1 MPVLRININ
10 GRYYDITCDK
20 NKEKYVLE
28 LSKYFDEEAK
38 NLAVKLK
45 NVDHSRLLVLTG
57 ILLTEKLNNIMKDK
71 VKPDNPYGNNYK
83 IELENLRKRNSEK
96 ASIVKNKIDK
106 LISRIQSLTKWK
118 FFFLETYLADQEEML

>member
-20 NKEKYVLE
+20 TKEKYVLE
-28 LSKYFDEEAK
+28 LSKYFDEEVK

-45 NVDHSRLLVLTG
+45 NIDHSRLLVLTG
-57 ILLTEKLNNIMKDK
+57 ILLSEKLNNIMKDK
-71 VKPDNPYGNNYK
+71 AKVDNPYGNNYK
-83 IELENLRKRNSEK
+83 IELENLRKKNSEK

-106 LISRIQSLTKWK
+106 LISHIQSLAK
-118 FFFLETYLADQEEML
+118 

>member
-20 NKEKYVLE
+20 TKEKYVLE
-28 LSKYFDEEAK
+28 LSKYFDEEVK

-57 ILLTEKLNNIMKDK
+57 ILLSEKLNNIMKDK

-96 ASIVKNKIDK
+96 ASIVKNFILK
-106 LISRIQSLTKWK
+106 
-118 FFFLETYLADQEEML
+118 

>member
-10 GRYYDITCDK
+10 GRYYDITCEK

-28 LSKYFDEEAK
+28 LSKYFDKKVK

-57 ILLTEKLNNIMKDK
+57 ILLSEELNNIMKNK
-71 VKPDNPYGNNYK
+71 SKIDNPYGKNYK
-83 IELENLRKRNSEK
+83 IELEELRKRNSEK
-96 ASIVKNKIDK
+96 NSITKNKIDK
-106 LISRIQSLTKWK
+106 LISRIQSIAK
-118 FFFLETYLADQEEML
+118 

>member
-28 LSKYFDEEAK
+28 LAKFFDK
-38 NLAVKLK
+38 KVRDLSIKLK

-57 ILLTEKLNNIMKDK
+57 ILLSEELNNVMKEQSK
-71 VKPDNPYGNNYK
+71 VDNPYGRNYK
-83 IELENLRKRNSEK
+83 IDFNDLKKKQAETKL
-96 ASIVKNKIDK
+96 IVKNKIDK
-106 LISRIQSLTKWK
+106 LISRIQSLSK
-118 FFFLETYLADQEEML
+118 

>member
-10 GRYYDITCDK
+10 GRYYDITCEK

-28 LSKYFDEEAK
+28 LSKYFNEKVK
-38 NLAVKLK
+38 NLSAKLK

-57 ILLTEKLNNIMKDK
+57 ILLSEELNSIMKNKSK
-71 VKPDNPYGNNYK
+71 VDNPYGKNYK
-83 IELENLRKRNSEK
+83 LELENLRQKNSENN
-96 ASIVKNKIDK
+96 SIVKSKIDK

-118 FFFLETYLADQEEML
+118 LFFLAIFLADLEEML

>member
-28 LSKYFDEEAK
+28 LSKYLDEEVK

-57 ILLTEKLNNIMKDK
+57 ILLSEKLNNFMKEK
-71 VKPDNPYGNNYK
+71 VKVDNPYGDNYK
-83 IELENLRKRNSEK
+83 IQLENLKEKHSEK
-96 ASIVKNKIDK
+96 VSIVKNKIDK
-106 LISRIQSLTKWK
+106 LISRIQSLAK
-118 FFFLETYLADQEEML
+118 

>member
-20 NKEKYVLE
+20 TKEKYVLE
-28 LSKYFDEEAK
+28 LSKYFDEEVK

-45 NVDHSRLLVLTG
+45 NIDHSRLLVLTG
-57 ILLTEKLNNIMKDK
+57 ILLSEKLNNIMKDK
-71 VKPDNPYGNNYK
+71 AKVDNPYGNNYK
-83 IELENLRKRNSEK
+83 IELENLRKKHSEK

-106 LISRIQSLTKWK
+106 LISHIQSLAKWK
-118 FFFLETYLADQEEML
+118 FFFLEIFLADQEEML